1 MMRKLDHAAPRLMQL
16 EREWIPSG
24 SVSVGRGLHRATFA
38 AMLSF
43 GSAKASPEFVP
54 SDDARE
60 WIAGGIVDL
69 AAALGPAA
77 SRPQLL
83 TDPGDLGFRS
93 TPHDLDSLFG
103 MICAV
108 QEAIGQS
115 DVELTVL
122 ELDPRGRA
130 PQLPGN
136 YQSLGDG
143 DGKLL
148 HTFRVD
154 GTAKGGECPK
164 QSDEYLVLFTPAVFK
179 VRELML
185 AGIARELGR
194 IALDRAGIV
203 PDPDDPQAMQQWD
216 ADAELAAVLLGMGV
230 WVVNGAYLFENAC
243 CGGGCGVDLKS
254 VRAGLSMPEASY
266 ALALDSQRKGL
277 GRRAVVKHLAP
288 TQKAAA
294 KRCWSHVG
302 SSLPMALAAAQ
313 PDVRGRLG
321 A

>member
-1 MMRKLDHAAPRLMQL
+1 MMRKHERATPGLLPLQRRRDSTTTCSRRDRAASDR
-16 EREWIPSG
+16 
-24 SVSVGRGLHRATFA
+24 VGGGVHRATLA

-43 GSAKASPEFVP
+43 GSITASPEFVP
-54 SDDARE
+54 ADDARE

-83 TDPGDLGFRS
+83 TDPANLGFRS
-93 TPHDLDSLFG
+93 TPRDLDSLFS

-108 QEAIGQS
+108 QEVIGQA
-115 DVELTVL
+115 DVELTLL
-122 ELDPRGRA
+122 EVDART

-143 DGKLL
+143 TGKLL
-148 HTFRVD
+148 HTLRGD
-154 GTAKGGECPK
+154 
-164 QSDEYLVLFTPAVFK
+164 DEYLMLFTPAVFK
-179 VRELML
+179 VRELLL
-185 AGIARELGR
+185 ASIARELGR
-194 IALDRAGIV
+194 IALDRAGLG
-203 PDPDDPQAMQQWD
+203 PDPTDEQALQQWD

-230 WVVNGAYLFENAC
+230 WVVNGAYVFENAC
-243 CGGGCGVDLKS
+243 CGGGCGVDLRS
-254 VRAGLSMPEASY
+254 VRAGLSMPEACY
-266 ALALDSQRKGL
+266 ALALDGQRKGL

-288 TQKAAA
+288 TQKAAT

-302 SSLPMALAAAQ
+302 SSVPLALAAAQ

-321 A
+321 

>member
-1 MMRKLDHAAPRLMQL
+1 
-16 EREWIPSG
+16 
-24 SVSVGRGLHRATFA
+24 
-38 AMLSF
+38 MLSF
-43 GSAKASPEFVP
+43 GSATASPEFVP

-77 SRPQLL
+77 ARPQLL
-83 TDPGDLGFRS
+83 TDPSDLGFRS
-93 TPHDLDSLFG
+93 TPRDLDSLFG

-108 QEAIGQS
+108 QEVVGQS

-122 ELDPRGRA
+122 ELDARGRA

-148 HTFRVD
+148 HTLRVD
-154 GTAKGGECPK
+154 G
-164 QSDEYLVLFTPAVFK
+164 EYLLLFTPAVFK

-194 IALDRAGIV
+194 IALDRAGIE
-203 PDPDDPQAMQQWD
+203 PDPEDPQAMQQWD

-243 CGGGCGVDLKS
+243 CGGGCGVDLRS
-254 VRAGLSMPEASY
+254 VRAGLSMPEACY

-294 KRCWSHVG
+294 KQCWSHVG

>member
-1 MMRKLDHAAPRLMQL
+1 
-16 EREWIPSG
+16 
-24 SVSVGRGLHRATFA
+24 
-38 AMLSF
+38 MLSF
-43 GSAKASPEFVP
+43 GSVTSAPEFVP

-60 WIAGGIVDL
+60 WIAGGIVEL

-83 TDPGDLGFRS
+83 TDPANLGFRS
-93 TPHDLDSLFG
+93 VPRDLDALFG

-108 QEAIGQS
+108 QEVVGQA
-115 DVELTVL
+115 DVELTLL
-122 ELDPRGRA
+122 ELDART
-130 PQLPGN
+130 PQLPAN

-143 DGKLL
+143 SGKLL
-148 HTFRVD
+148 HTLRGD
-154 GTAKGGECPK
+154 
-164 QSDEYLVLFTPAVFK
+164 DEYLVLFTPAVFK
-179 VRELML
+179 VRELLL

-194 IALDRAGIV
+194 IALDRAGIA
-203 PDPDDPQAMQQWD
+203 PDPEDGVALQQWD

-243 CGGGCGVDLKS
+243 CGGGCGVDLRS
-254 VRAGLSMPEASY
+254 VRAGLSMPEACY

-277 GRRAVVKHLAP
+277 GRRAVVKHLAA

-302 SSLPMALAAAQ
+302 SSVPLALAAAQ